1 MASSDNTQNNNF
13 KHLQYEVNPACRA
26 GRLSLLVNTPAYQYI
41 TQKKIQNTVRV
52 PASLYLSDLGAL
64 NAFQLPD
71 ARFKVNWNQMSD
83 RRRAHVQP
91 GSGYS
96 QGSFYHGSSTRHTQ
110 TRPRPGACTPGGAG
124 VDIKHNSY
132 QRYLNRIKGGK
143 LARPGPVLPT
153 YGIKPIEFNPAFPI
167 YGGKV
172 TKPAIT
178 TSCGP
183 CICPNTKINGVK
195 CNNGKQRQIMYR
207 HPPITDIL
215 RPATYEFKVGDKVYA
230 KQDRYELYR
239 EGKIISVMN
248 NTSLTT
254 YNVELTDGQIY
265 TNLVVG
271 EVLPWFPCDNCF
283 GEDNILFDVLTTN
296 ALEECQFFKNLYPNG
311 YIEILNILRPILDEI
326 DLNIYFNDVDNS
338 IDHSQAS
345 VEPVYNEKNNI
356 LDIDNDANL
365 ETLIVTD
372 DAVAN
377 N

>member
-13 KHLQYEVNPACRA
+13 KHLQYEVNPSCRA
-26 GRLSLLVNTPAYQYI
+26 GRLKLLVNTPAYQYI
-41 TQKKIQNTVRV
+41 TQKKIQNTVWV

-64 NAFQLPD
+64 NAFQLPNN
-71 ARFKVNWNQMSD
+71 RFKVNWNQMSD

-91 GSGYS
+91 GSSYS

-153 YGIKPIEFNPAFPI
+153 YGIKPVEFNPAFPI

-183 CICPNTKINGVK
+183 CICPNTKINGIK

-215 RPATYEFKVGDKVYA
+215 RPSTYKFQVGDKVYA
-230 KQDRYELYR
+230 KQDRYELYS
-239 EGKIISVMN
+239 EGIVISVMD
-248 NTSLTT
+248 NTSPTT

-283 GEDNILFDVLTTN
+283 SENDIVFDLVKN
-296 ALEECQFFKNLYPNG
+296 PSSVECQFVKSLYPNDYSEIVKLLTPLLKQLG
-311 YIEILNILRPILDEI
+311 LNVFIDGADNNLDNIE
-326 DLNIYFNDVDNS
+326 
-338 IDHSQAS
+338 AS
-345 VEPVYNEKNNI
+345 
-356 LDIDNDANL
+356 
-365 ETLIVTD
+365 
-372 DAVAN
+372 
-377 N
+377 

>member
-1 MASSDNTQNNNF
+1 MGSSDNTQNNNF
-13 KHLQYEVNPACRA
+13 KRLQYEVNPSCRA
-26 GRLSLLVNTPAYQYI
+26 GRMNLLVNTAAYQYI
-41 TQKKIQNTVRV
+41 TQKKIQNTVHV

-83 RRRAHVQP
+83 RRSAHVQP

-153 YGIKPIEFNPAFPI
+153 YGINPTIEFNPAFPI

-183 CICPNTKINGVK
+183 CICPDTKINGVE
-195 CNNGKQRQIMYR
+195 CNNEKQRQIMYR
-207 HPPITDIL
+207 HPPISDLL
-215 RPATYEFKVGDKVYA
+215 RPTTYKFAVGDRVYA
-230 KQDRYELYR
+230 KQDRYELYK
-239 EGKIISVMN
+239 EGKVVTVMHD
-248 NTSLTT
+248 TSPTT
-254 YNVELTDGQIY
+254 YNVELLNGQIY

-271 EVLPWFPCDNCF
+271 EILPWFPCDNCF
-283 GEDNILFDVLTTN
+283 SEDNVLLELLTKD
-296 ALEECQFFKNLYPNG
+296 ALTECEFVKKIYPTG
-311 YIEILNILRPILDEI
+311 FIEILQILKPILDSLK
-326 DLNIYFNDVDNS
+326 LNIFFTDVD
-338 IDHSQAS
+338 
-345 VEPVYNEKNNI
+345 
-356 LDIDNDANL
+356 
-365 ETLIVTD
+365 T
-372 DAVAN
+372 
-377 N
+377 